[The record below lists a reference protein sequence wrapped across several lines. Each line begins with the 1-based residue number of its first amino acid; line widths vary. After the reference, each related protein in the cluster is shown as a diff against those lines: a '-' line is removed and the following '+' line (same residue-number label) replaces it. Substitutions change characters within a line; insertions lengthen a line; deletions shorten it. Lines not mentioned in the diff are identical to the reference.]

1 MNPISQGIK
10 SILCIRDGAH
20 GDVLLTT
27 PAVAAL
33 RAKYPHAEIVY
44 LTNVSDGDVLAGFSA
59 INRLVF
65 FKDKQAPRTFDLVI
79 DWRDRSGPIPFKYKK
94 LIRAIDLPHMRTDL
108 NSRIAR
114 SRMGVPFARQY
125 AEIAGVEIPGDA
137 RPIIRCDAYP
147 IPDAPYVVVSFDSWW
162 KSKAY
167 PFGMANEL
175 CRKLTEHYSVVVLGK
190 QNPWSKI
197 VGPNIINL
205 INKTTVQQAAT
216 VISKSVLFIGI
227 DSLPIHLAQAVGKQS
242 VSIWTATE
250 PRSILSLPGLDH
262 PVESEAKCHPCF
274 CTECRQK
281 QGCFP
286 EPERIYQ
293 EAMKVLKNETRP
305 VTWIAMPTMGQVE
318 LTTQAIKGLFE
329 RKNDLPFHLILIDNG
344 SSPEDAQT
352 LRELSKKYNFTL
364 IRNEENLGFV
374 AATNAGIRYALEHS
388 SNIDHDYAL
397 WLNNDVTIDADGWLD
412 LLVKASGNAAVV
424 GPEGSRL
431 KDDFSHAGWVK
442 VGGREPHYVDG
453 WCLFAPLRYYRDQVG
468 LLDFNIN
475 IFSEDADWCLRA
487 KSAGCEIKLA
497 KIPITHLKHKSYK
510 LFPHHERCQES
521 LRYMQ
526 EKYGTLANALKPAPK
541 AVFVP
546 APKVAVQ
553 VITTERLQVP
563 CICGN
568 KEDTVLGMVDGFPIV
583 RCMCGIQRTAEMLNP
598 EALAA
603 HYDKSLAL
611 RMTPQWMQNVQKTQE
626 GYWGECDRYDI
637 GVMQR
642 HGRFLDVGCNLGVM
656 VERAKRF
663 GWDAMGSDFAP
674 AFVEKCR
681 EKGLNVVLG
690 SGLNGQIQG
699 PVQVI
704 TMFDVIEHDPR
715 PLDTLKRAYE
725 LLDPKGFLALTT
737 PDHGCAIARKL
748 GLKYEHIRPIEHI
761 WHFTTATITRLL
773 EQAGFAVDEVRHADK
788 HVDYKGNR
796 LFFCR
801 KVV

>member
-1 MNPISQGIK
+1 MNPISQDIK

-33 RAKYPHAEIVY
+33 RAKYPDAEIVY

-79 DWRDRSGPIPFKYKK
+79 DWRDKAGPIPFKYKK

-108 NSRIAR
+108 DSRIAR
-114 SRMGVPFARQY
+114 SRMGVSFARQY
-125 AEIAGVEIPGDA
+125 AEIAGVEIPEDA
-137 RPIIRCDAYP
+137 RPIIRCDA
-147 IPDAPYVVVSFDSWW
+147 IKTPDAPYISVSFDSWW

-167 PFGMANEL
+167 PVNFAKDL
-175 CRKLTEHYSVVVLGK
+175 CEKLAQDFHVVVLGCQSLWGRITGK
-190 QNPWSKI
+190 
-197 VGPNIINL
+197 NITNL
-205 INKTTVQQAAT
+205 ISKTSVQQAAHL
-216 VISKSVLFIGI
+216 INHAALFIGI
-227 DSLPIHLAQAVGKQS
+227 DSLPVHIADAVGTPA

-250 PRSILSLPGLDH
+250 PRSILTNGKENR
-262 PVESEAKCHPCF
+262 PVVSESKCHPCF
-274 CTECRQK
+274 RTECTGR
-281 QGCFP
+281 GCFP
-286 EPERIYQ
+286 EPQRILE
-293 EAMKVLKNETRP
+293 EAMKVLKGETRP
-305 VTWIAMPTMGQVE
+305 VTWIAMPTMGQVD
-318 LTTQAIKGLFE
+318 LTTEAIKGLFE
-329 RKNDLPFHLILIDNG
+329 RKNDLPFHLVLIDNG
-344 SSPEDAQT
+344 SSPEDALA

-388 SNIDHDYAL
+388 SNIDRDYAL

-412 LLVKASGNAAVV
+412 LLVKASAGLAVV

-431 KDDFSHAGWVK
+431 KEDFSHAGWVK

-468 LLDFNIN
+468 MLDTNIN

-487 KSAGCEIKLA
+487 RSAGCEIKLA

-510 LFPHHERCQES
+510 LFPHNKRCQES
-521 LRYMQ
+521 LRYMR
-526 EKYGTLANALKPAPK
+526 EKYGTLSNALK
-541 AVFVP
+541 P

-568 KEDTVLGMVDGFPIV
+568 RNDTVLGMVDGFPIV
-583 RCMCGIQRTAEMLNP
+583 RCACGIQRTAEMLNP

-611 RMTPQWMQNVQKTQE
+611 RMTPQWMQNVQRTQE

-681 EKGLNVVLG
+681 EKGLNVVQG
-690 SGLNGQIQG
+690 SGLNGQVQG

-704 TMFDVIEHDPR
+704 TMFDVIEHDPK

-725 LLDPKGFLALTT
+725 LLDPRGFLALTT

-748 GLKYEHIRPIEHI
+748 GLKYEHVRPIEHI

-773 EQAGFAVDEVRHADK
+773 ELAGFAVDEVRHADR

-801 KVV
+801 KVA